1 MSVKL
6 EYSTLAACAPETVWK
21 LFAQTELWAQWTSF
35 IQGVRW
41 VSGDP
46 WQIGSEMELTVT
58 QPPLKL
64 RGKLVEAK
72 PPFVFRI
79 DGGAMGMTVQHEFAF
94 VEQGEKTLMAT
105 RMTLSG
111 PATMFIDDGMK
122 DRAGKGFAHWF
133 ERLKAQAEAHGAP
146 G

>member
-1 MSVKL
+1 M
-6 EYSTLAACAPETVWK
+6 
-21 LFAQTELWAQWTSF
+21 
-35 IQGVRW
+35 RW

-94 VEQGEKTLMAT
+94 VEQGKKTLMAT

-111 PATMFIDDGMK
+111 PATMFINDGI
-122 DRAGKGFAHWF
+122 
-133 ERLKAQAEAHGAP
+133 
-146 G
+146 

>member
-6 EYSTLAACAPETVWK
+6 EYSTVAACSPEAVWK
-21 LFAQTELWAQWTSF
+21 LFSQTDLWAQWTTF
-35 IQGVRW
+35 IQGARW
-41 VSGDP
+41 ISGEP
-46 WQIGSEMELTVT
+46 WQQGSEMELTVT

-64 RGKLVEAK
+64 KGKLVEAK

-94 VEQGEKTLMAT
+94 VEQADKTLMAT

-111 PATMFIDDGMK
+111 PATVFINDGIK
-122 DRAGKGFAHWF
+122 DRAVNGFAQWF
-133 ERLKAQAEAHGAP
+133 DRLKTEAESGQKAV
-146 G
+146 

>member
-6 EYSTLAACAPETVWK
+6 EYSTVAACSPEAVWK
-21 LFAQTELWAQWTSF
+21 LFSQTDLWAQWTSF

-41 VSGDP
+41 TSGEP
-46 WQIGSEMELTVT
+46 WQQGSEMELTVT

-64 RGKLVEAK
+64 KGKLVEAK

-94 VEQGEKTLMAT
+94 VEQADKTLMAT

-111 PATMFIDDGMK
+111 PATMFINDGIK
-122 DRAGKGFAHWF
+122 DRAVKGFAQWF
-133 ERLKAQAEAHGAP
+133 DRLKTEAESGQKAV
-146 G
+146 

>member
-6 EYSTLAACAPETVWK
+6 EYSTVAACSPEAVWK
-21 LFAQTELWAQWTSF
+21 LFSQTDLWAQWTTF
-35 IQGVRW
+35 IQGARW
-41 VSGDP
+41 ISGEP
-46 WQIGSEMELTVT
+46 WQQGSEMELTVT

-64 RGKLVEAK
+64 KGKLVEAK

-94 VEQGEKTLMAT
+94 VEQADKTLMAT

-111 PATMFIDDGMK
+111 PATMFINDGIK
-122 DRAGKGFAHWF
+122 DRAVKGFAQWF
-133 ERLKAQAEAHGAP
+133 ERLKTEAESGQKTV
-146 G
+146 